1 MYIKERYEKK
11 TLQVDQASLTEKTLL
26 SKNVKMVLINLINL
40 INRIQ
45 CINEKTSIALKV

>member
-11 TLQVDQASLTEKTLL
+11 TLQVDQVSLTEKTLL
-26 SKNVKMVLINLINL
+26 SKNVKMVLINLIN
-40 INRIQ
+40 RIQ